1 MTGAIEL
8 PAEVRPG
15 PTKPEVRAIILQK
28 LDLRPTDH
36 LVDVGAGSG
45 AVSIAGAMVADRV
58 TAIERVPDRVEAIE
72 TNVDV
77 NELDASVDIRAG
89 EAPDRL
95 PDQADAVFIGG
106 TKRFDGVLD
115 QIGPMG
121 VRTVVMTA
129 ARIQTAASAID
140 EFANREI
147 LAECLSVQIGRG
159 YDLADET
166 GFRSDNPVFV
176 IVGTT
181 GAAAGA
187 SSNKPSQ
194 EGAP

>member
-8 PAEVRPG
+8 PAEVGPG
-15 PTKPEVRAIILQK
+15 PTKPEVRAIVLQK

-45 AVSIAGAMVADRV
+45 AVSIAGAQVADRV

-72 TNVDV
+72 TNVDANV
-77 NELDASVDIRAG
+77 PDASVDIRAG

-95 PDQADAVFIGG
+95 PGQADVVFIGG
-106 TKRFDGVLD
+106 TRRFDDVLD
-115 QIGPMG
+115 EIGPIG
-121 VRTVVMTA
+121 VRRVVMAA

-140 EFANREI
+140 EFADRG
-147 LAECLSVQIGRG
+147 LLDECLSVQIARG
-159 YDLADET
+159 YDLAEET

-181 GAAAGA
+181 GAGA
-187 SSNKPSQ
+187 TSNKPSQ
-194 EGAP
+194 EGAR